1 MELKLAL
8 FKKTLDGFNYLAN
21 VDYKPLQNILDP
33 RLIDGLEN
41 GLIQKFEVVT
51 EQSWKLAKTILFQM
65 EGIDAKTPKQCV
77 KNFFTAGYLEEDDY
91 LLWMQALNERN
102 VLSHRY
108 DEEAYQQAKKNMITY
123 ADLYLKLLGIFE
135 MKRDN
140 PLV

>member
-1 MELKLAL
+1 
-8 FKKTLDGFNYLAN
+8 
-21 VDYKPLQNILDP
+21 
-33 RLIDGLEN
+33 
-41 GLIQKFEVVT
+41 
-51 EQSWKLAKTILFQM
+51 M

-91 LLWMQALNERN
+91 LLWMQALNDRN

-108 DEEAYQQAKKNMITY
+108 DEEAYQHAKKNMITY

-140 PLV
+140 PLA